1 MTEKGRGGAAAG
13 RAGAAAAVL
22 IWGFNYIPTK
32 IALQEIEPLALE
44 FARLVVAVPLYVL
57 VLVARREKIREL
69 LPYWREGLYLALF
82 GIVGDQILFLF
93 GLKYTTASH
102 GSLMY
107 ILVPIFV
114 AVFAHFF
121 IDERIGWIRITGIVI
136 AFAGAFILISEE
148 GLTFDSSY
156 LAGDLMVLGAAL
168 CWSLYVVLSK
178 PVVEKLGT
186 SRTMGLVFLFAL
198 PMAIPLT
205 ILPALTQPWGK
216 VSTQGLASVAYIIL
230 GGTFLGYIVYQFALK
245 KLPASAVAPFS
256 YVIPIVV
263 SIFSVL
269 LLGETL
275 SPQFF
280 TAAALI
286 FAGLVLAQ
294 YRRKSRPIEPAA

>member
-1 MTEKGRGGAAAG
+1 MTEKGRSGALAG
-13 RAGAAAAVL
+13 LAGAAAAVL

-32 IALQEIEPLALE
+32 IALREIEPLALE
-44 FARLVVAVPLYVL
+44 LARLVVAVPLYVL

-69 LPYWREGLYLALF
+69 LPYWREGLYLGLF
-82 GIVGDQILFLF
+82 AVVGDQILFLF

-121 IDERIGWIRITGIVI
+121 IGERIGWIRIAGIVI
-136 AFAGAFILISEE
+136 AFAGAFLLVSEE

-156 LAGDLMVLGAAL
+156 LAGDLMILGAAL

-186 SRTMGLVFLFAL
+186 SRTMGLVFIFAL
-198 PMAIPLT
+198 PMALPLT
-205 ILPALTQPWGK
+205 ILPALAQPWDK
-216 VSTQGLASVAYIIL
+216 VSGLGLVSVAYIIL

-256 YVIPIVV
+256 YTVPIIVGF
-263 SIFSVL
+263 FSVP

-275 SPQFF
+275 SP
-280 TAAALI
+280 
-286 FAGLVLAQ
+286 
-294 YRRKSRPIEPAA
+294 